1 MPPPLA
7 RMYSV
12 SSSALAEQRNDS
24 LAVRMDNYFFNFRV
38 SQQINMPKYIIERE
52 IPQAGNF
59 DIEQLKSI
67 SKKSR
72 EVLCTLGTDI
82 QWIHSYI
89 AGDKIY
95 CIYMA
100 KNEEILLEHAKLG
113 GFPANRITE
122 VANIIDPQWGE

>member
-1 MPPPLA
+1 
-7 RMYSV
+7 
-12 SSSALAEQRNDS
+12 
-24 LAVRMDNYFFNFRV
+24 
-38 SQQINMPKYIIERE
+38 MPKFIIERD
-52 IPQAGNF
+52 IPHAGDF
-59 DIEQLKSI
+59 DVQTLKSI

-72 EVLCTLGTDI
+72 EVICSLGTDI

-100 KNEEILLEHAKLG
+100 KDKEILLEHARLG

-122 VANIIDPQWGE
+122 VANIIDPEWGE